1 MENQTVLISLKY
13 DILEYVEQK
22 YPEIETGYLAFFSFG
37 KIQNMPFDYLALE
50 EEIATDEAIDAIHEN
65 NKKVMI
71 WTVNDEDDI
80 RSSILGEA
88 DMIITDEIRAAKE
101 IEAKLK
107 NRTPLQRILDYTG
120 LSLGIY

>member
-1 MENQTVLISLKY
+1 
-13 DILEYVEQK
+13 
-22 YPEIETGYLAFFSFG
+22 
-37 KIQNMPFDYLALE
+37 MPFDYLALE

>member
-1 MENQTVLISLKY
+1 
-13 DILEYVEQK
+13 
-22 YPEIETGYLAFFSFG
+22 
-37 KIQNMPFDYLALE
+37 
-50 EEIATDEAIDAIHEN
+50 
-65 NKKVMI
+65 MI